1 VWLAVLAVVFSLIGA
16 FYYVRIVKVMY
27 FDEPTQA
34 VAIEPQP
41 AASATMAVNGLAVL
55 LLGILPGPLMAACL
69 VAIQQA
75 LAT

>member
-1 VWLAVLAVVFSLIGA
+1 
-16 FYYVRIVKVMY
+16 MY
-27 FDEPTQA
+27 FDEPADT
-34 VAIEPQP
+34 VAIEPQA

-55 LLGILPGPLMAACL
+55 LLGIVPGPLMAACL